1 MKQET
6 KIIPRFGPLFPCE
19 SWWFSREKKG
29 NPGGHRD
36 LENCVSNSWA
46 LQVVQIV
53 MLGDLGSVPGLG
65 KIPWRRSWQPTPV
78 FFPGESPW
86 TEEPGGL
93 QSIAL
98 QSSNKGGMVGV
109 WAPISA
115 NVVDENVRECL
126 ERRGDI

>member
-53 MLGDLGSVPGLG
+53 MLGDLGLIPGS
-65 KIPWRRSWQPTPV
+65 RRS
-78 FFPGESPW
+78 
-86 TEEPGGL
+86 PGGGHGNPL
-93 QSIAL
+93 QY
-98 QSSNKGGMVGV
+98 SSL
-109 WAPISA
+109 
-115 NVVDENVRECL
+115 ENPHGQRSLADCSP
-126 ERRGDI
+126 